1 MAMMGKN
8 RRNRMRKQV
17 KLWSVLL
24 MIVLASS
31 YALAVEKTTV
41 QQAGTSDQLVIGAQ
55 DVITAQD
62 AGGGYMTT
70 RDIILVVIII
80 FAVIGLAVVL

>member
-1 MAMMGKN
+1 MK
-8 RRNRMRKQV
+8 KQI
-17 KLWSVLL
+17 KIWSVLL

-31 YALAVEKTTV
+31 LAMAAEKTAAPQPEPTV
-41 QQAGTSDQLVIGAQ
+41 QIEIGAQ
-55 DVITAQD
+55 DVITASD

-80 FAVIGLAVVL
+80 FAVIGLAAVL